1 MESLFGIFRKGL
13 LYFEDYKMIVTDIK
27 HIGHQVSMTT
37 ALKKAIDFLR
47 RPDIHGLV
55 DGRVDIDG
63 QHVFALVQRYETVM
77 TDIPKFEYH
86 RKYMDVQYIVS
97 GEEIIG
103 WAPAGRMVVTEAYD
117 IERDICFGIVSK
129 GEITPVYLQ
138 AGQLAVLYPEDGHAP
153 KLAAGSPSPVIKIVV
168 KVAV

>member
-1 MESLFGIFRKGL
+1 
-13 LYFEDYKMIVTDIK
+13 MIVTDIK

-37 ALKKAIDFLR
+37 SLKKAIDFLR

-103 WAPAGRMVVTEAYD
+103 
-117 IERDICFGIVSK
+117 
-129 GEITPVYLQ
+129 
-138 AGQLAVLYPEDGHAP
+138 
-153 KLAAGSPSPVIKIVV
+153 
-168 KVAV
+168 

>member
-1 MESLFGIFRKGL
+1 MQ
-13 LYFEDYKMIVTDIK
+13 MIVTDIK
-27 HIGHQVSMTT
+27 QIGHQVSMTS

-47 RPDIHGLV
+47 RPDIHDLA

-63 QHVFALVQRYETVM
+63 QHLFALIQRYETVM